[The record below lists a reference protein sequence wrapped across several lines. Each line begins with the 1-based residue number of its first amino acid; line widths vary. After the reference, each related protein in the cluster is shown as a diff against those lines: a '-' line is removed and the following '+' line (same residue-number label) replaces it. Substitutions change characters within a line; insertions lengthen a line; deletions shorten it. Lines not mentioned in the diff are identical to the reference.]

1 VAQLQHVAMEQK
13 PVLFSRSYID
23 YFNEINRP
31 FSAGGRPSKEVPS
44 GGAAEEHQIERG
56 HIFLGR
62 VADEMR
68 YGEFMTHNERRA
80 RLLLK
85 IRDVGTRETLALV
98 RTLNA
103 KMAEL
108 FPPGSGIV
116 PEVTGDAYVDAVG
129 LTEMI
134 HELLTSVLTA
144 ALVIFGLIAILFR
157 SVRVGLITIPPN
169 VIPLVVTFG
178 YMGLRK
184 FDLNAGNVIV
194 FTISLGIA
202 VDNTIH
208 YILRFREEY
217 AKDPQM
223 ERATWKTM
231 LGKGQPMCLST
242 LLTVIGL
249 AVLLLSDFVP
259 TRRFAELTIVTL
271 TGALIGALF
280 LLPACV
286 ALLWKRPVSESTSAN
301 PPQSNAVSAACQVDS
316 SGVPAENLRRP

>member
-1 VAQLQHVAMEQK
+1 
-13 PVLFSRSYID
+13 
-23 YFNEINRP
+23 
-31 FSAGGRPSKEVPS
+31 
-44 GGAAEEHQIERG
+44 
-56 HIFLGR
+56 
-62 VADEMR
+62 
-68 YGEFMTHNERRA
+68 
-80 RLLLK
+80 
-85 IRDVGTRETLALV
+85 
-98 RTLNA
+98 
-103 KMAEL
+103 
-108 FPPGSGIV
+108 
-116 PEVTGDAYVDAVG
+116 
-129 LTEMI
+129 MI
-134 HELLTSVLTA
+134 HELLTSILTA

-157 SVRVGLITIPPN
+157 SVRIGLITIPPN

-217 AKDPQM
+217 SKDPHMQ
-223 ERATWKTM
+223 RATWKTM

-286 ALLWKRPVSESTSAN
+286 ALLWKRPVSERDSASSSHSNERST
-301 PPQSNAVSAACQVDS
+301 ACQVDS
-316 SGVPAENLRRP
+316 PDVSAESRRCS

>member
-1 VAQLQHVAMEQK
+1 
-13 PVLFSRSYID
+13 
-23 YFNEINRP
+23 
-31 FSAGGRPSKEVPS
+31 
-44 GGAAEEHQIERG
+44 
-56 HIFLGR
+56 
-62 VADEMR
+62 
-68 YGEFMTHNERRA
+68 
-80 RLLLK
+80 
-85 IRDVGTRETLALV
+85 
-98 RTLNA
+98 
-103 KMAEL
+103 MAEL

-116 PEVTGDAYVDAVG
+116 YEVTGDAYVDAVG

-134 HELLTSVLTA
+134 HELLSSILMA
-144 ALVIFGLIAILFR
+144 ALVIFGLITILFR
-157 SVRVGLITIPPN
+157 SLRIGLITIPPN

-178 YMGLRK
+178 YMGLRG
-184 FDLNAGNVIV
+184 FELNAGNVIV

-217 AKDPQM
+217 GKDPHM

-286 ALLWKRPVSESTSAN
+286 AILWKRPTTGSPQTSN
-301 PPQSNAVSAACQVDS
+301 LDLEPAAGRLPS
-316 SGVPAENLRRP
+316 